1 MACARPALPSGAAWS
16 AIPVPAPAPL
26 RRRTAR
32 TYSRPSS
39 RMASHATVLLP
50 PFPMQTAFPSS
61 EYYGGSVTPRAHQ
74 RTSRLTGR
82 HQRPAATGVLPT
94 FTMIRLTGSAVGFT
108 PAAHPKRIRSIA
120 PATGPGSMSR
130 AGRDTPIYNG
140 AILAADVPRQEF
152 ETTWRVEGLGIGGR
166 HGSRPQGPIWIAGCS
181 VIGGGRR

>member
-1 MACARPALPSGAAWS
+1 
-16 AIPVPAPAPL
+16 
-26 RRRTAR
+26 
-32 TYSRPSS
+32 
-39 RMASHATVLLP
+39 MASHATVLLP

-120 PATGPGSMSR
+120 PATGPGSISR

-140 AILAADVPRQEF
+140 AILAADNPSARFRVVRCDQGAS
-152 ETTWRVEGLGIGGR
+152 TTALLSRCLSVSLARARV
-166 HGSRPQGPIWIAGCS
+166 
-181 VIGGGRR
+181 V